1 MIYQI
6 CIFNGYTFVDAWFNI
21 MALLIFMAL
30 PFFVVNKIRKA
41 MLEYEYIP

>member
-1 MIYQI
+1 MLLHKLQSKK
-6 CIFNGYTFVDAWFNI
+6 GASLS